1 MNNAL
6 NIFWMIDRGSRR
18 NNNLFIEIIILIFT
32 FKFEFILNIFGYIY
46 NIYNKKL
53 NNIYVEKYIII
64 YNLYNSVNIYFYFK
78 IFKHIYDNFCTF
90 SNIKLI
96 INLIF

>member
-1 MNNAL
+1 
-6 NIFWMIDRGSRR
+6 MIDRGSRR

>member
-1 MNNAL
+1 
-6 NIFWMIDRGSRR
+6 MIDRESRR

-64 YNLYNSVNIYFYFK
+64 YNLHNSVNIYFYFK

>member
-1 MNNAL
+1 
-6 NIFWMIDRGSRR
+6 MIDRESRR

-78 IFKHIYDNFCTF
+78 IFKYIYDNFCTF

>member
-1 MNNAL
+1 
-6 NIFWMIDRGSRR
+6 MIDRGSRR

-53 NNIYVEKYIII
+53 NNIYIEKYIII
-64 YNLYNSVNIYFYFK
+64 YNLYNSVLF
-78 IFKHIYDNFCTF
+78 
-90 SNIKLI
+90 L
-96 INLIF
+96 L

>member
-1 MNNAL
+1 
-6 NIFWMIDRGSRR
+6 MIDRGSRR

-64 YNLYNSVNIYFYFK
+64 YNLYNSVLF
-78 IFKHIYDNFCTF
+78 
-90 SNIKLI
+90 L
-96 INLIF
+96 L

>member
-1 MNNAL
+1 
-6 NIFWMIDRGSRR
+6 MIDRGSRR

-78 IFKHIYDNFCTF
+78 IFKHIYDNFCTS

>member
-1 MNNAL
+1 
-6 NIFWMIDRGSRR
+6 MIDRESRR

-53 NNIYVEKYIII
+53 NNIYIEKYIII
-64 YNLYNSVNIYFYFK
+64 YNLYNSVLF
-78 IFKHIYDNFCTF
+78 
-90 SNIKLI
+90 L
-96 INLIF
+96 L

>member
-1 MNNAL
+1 
-6 NIFWMIDRGSRR
+6 MIDKGSRR

>member
-1 MNNAL
+1 
-6 NIFWMIDRGSRR
+6 MIDRGSRR

-78 IFKHIYDNFCTF
+78 IFKHIYNNFCTF

>member
-1 MNNAL
+1 
-6 NIFWMIDRGSRR
+6 MIDRGSRR

-78 IFKHIYDNFCTF
+78 IFKHIYDNFSTF

>member
-1 MNNAL
+1 
-6 NIFWMIDRGSRR
+6 MIDRESRR